1 MSRASVWPIPSTTS
15 RPECERYVSVNVFTY
30 EGLAPRPHALL
41 PREALKDCVDDALG
55 KIAIE
60 GTAEDEAEIHRP
72 SQEFCRDIC
81 VGVGSEV
88 TAEDAAFDDL
98 GDRAASGPNYRG
110 AELLGEPGIARDLR
124 QHCEEHR
131 PEVRLRQS
139 SDRIEHGRAHL
150 FPGTALVWNLYV
162 RTRQTQQKL
171 LDQSVARRPMA
182 VDRRLADACAGRNVL
197 NAHF

>member
-1 MSRASVWPIPSTTS
+1 MRSPLKGPSAAA
-15 RPECERYVSVNVFTY
+15 R
-30 EGLAPRPHALL
+30 ALL
-41 PREALKDCVDDALG
+41 PCEALNDCVDDAVG
-55 KIAIE
+55 EIAIE
-60 GTAEDEAEIHRP
+60 ITAEDKAEIHRP

-98 GDRAASGPNYRG
+98 GDRAASGRNYRG

-131 PEVRLRQS
+131 PEVRLGQS

-162 RTRQTQQKL
+162 RTRQIEQKL
-171 LDQSVARRPMA
+171 LDQCVARRPMA

-197 NAHF
+197 NAHFIGWVPEK